1 MILSAKALKWA
12 MRFYPPLFFQRIWV
26 QEFGEEFSFVRVK
39 IAKSIFN
46 SNYNKTIFGGTI
58 FSAVDPFYPVLM
70 HQILRRKGL
79 KIRLWSKQSNIAF
92 IKPGTE
98 HLFFRIDISEQ
109 DINEAITSLKRDGK
123 FIKTFNVEITNIN
136 GDIFAVT
143 QNEIYIKTI
152 TPG

>member
-1 MILSAKALKWA
+1 MSARALKWV

-58 FSAVDPFYPVLM
+58 FSAVDPFYPVLL
-70 HQILRRKGL
+70 HQILTRKGL
-79 KIRLWSKQSNIAF
+79 KTRLWSKQSNINF
-92 IKPGTE
+92 IKPGKE
-98 HLFFRIDISEQ
+98 NLFFRIDLSEQ
-109 DINEAITSLKRDGK
+109 DINEAITSLNSDGK